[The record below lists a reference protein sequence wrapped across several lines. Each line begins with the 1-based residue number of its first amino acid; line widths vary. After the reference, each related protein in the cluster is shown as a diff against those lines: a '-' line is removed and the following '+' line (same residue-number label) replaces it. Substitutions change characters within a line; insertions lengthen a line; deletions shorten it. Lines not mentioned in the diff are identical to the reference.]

1 MENVIW
7 WWDQSIK
14 FSFIYP
20 SYLSATCCSNTI
32 KQMWNGF
39 RMYVLLFTDKSI
51 YTAYYCSVDI
61 VRKYWAGNTSYFL
74 LSETVSVQPNVQI
87 FALDNSSFPWG
98 IHISSVVFQHAKSSK
113 TQVPGLFLQ
122 QPVCVSVGAKCRE
135 EAQLSLLVQSI
146 TLEGQCTIS

>member
-1 MENVIW
+1 MWFDDEIN
-7 WWDQSIK
+7 QLN
-14 FSFIYP
+14 FHSFISLISQLP
-20 SYLSATCCSNTI
+20 VVATQSNKREMDLECMCCYLQI
-32 KQMWNGF
+32 KAF
-39 RMYVLLFTDKSI
+39 KT
-51 YTAYYCSVDI
+51 TYYCSVYI